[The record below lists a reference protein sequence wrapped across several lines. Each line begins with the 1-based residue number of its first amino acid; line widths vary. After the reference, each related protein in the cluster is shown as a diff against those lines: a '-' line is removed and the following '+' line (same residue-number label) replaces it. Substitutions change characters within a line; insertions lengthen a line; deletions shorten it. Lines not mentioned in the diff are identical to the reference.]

1 MRGNKTLIL
10 LELNFIFQGQLPLN
24 SPRMFDRLYFRFKM
38 TQCVV
43 DSLFLFMDWH
53 VKQVMRRNP
62 IG

>member
-10 LELNFIFQGQLPLN
+10 VELNFIFQGQLPLN

-43 DSLFLFMDWH
+43 DSQKCFYLWTGMSN
-53 VKQVMRRNP
+53 R
-62 IG
+62 